1 MFREAQDRLL
11 GREVA
16 VPDTITDLTTAS
28 DIELD
33 AALQIGFNQFAA
45 AKTAHDD
52 PAQAET
58 HAAITAILA
67 EQGRRLDGWLDHTLG
82 LS

>member
-1 MFREAQDRLL
+1 MPKGKVVSPCWE
-11 GREVA
+11 GA

-28 DIELD
+28 DLELD
-33 AALQIGFNQFAA
+33 AALQIGFNHHRDA
-45 AKTAHDD
+45 D
-52 PAQAET
+52 PEDRAEI
-58 HAAITAILA
+58 HAACVAILA